1 MTNETSISIR
11 LSQNL
16 LTFVTD
22 ITVQKPFE
30 MIIFNTTY
38 HADNARK
45 DEFIDWLKESYIP
58 TIVEHGL
65 LREPQL
71 TRIFADNEDEGTSL
85 SLQFKSPDTESLERW
100 HEECGEALLAEMQK
114 RFGDQVLG
122 FSTLLEVIDL

>member
-58 TIVEHGL
+58 TVVEHGL

-85 SLQFKSPDTESLERW
+85 SLERW